1 MLIISY
7 LTITIFRRY
16 VYIISYKYVNFVKM
30 FQLLFKNLR
39 KSFYINLLNNLSIN
53 NCILNLTYCLKN
65 IIIKMIIFFF

>member
-7 LTITIFRRY
+7 LIITIFRRY

-30 FQLLFKNLR
+30 LQILFKNLR

-53 NCILNLTYCLKN
+53 NCILNLSYCLNN

>member
-7 LTITIFRRY
+7 LIITIFRRY

-30 FQLLFKNLR
+30 FQILFKNLR

-53 NCILNLTYCLKN
+53 NCILNLSYCLNN